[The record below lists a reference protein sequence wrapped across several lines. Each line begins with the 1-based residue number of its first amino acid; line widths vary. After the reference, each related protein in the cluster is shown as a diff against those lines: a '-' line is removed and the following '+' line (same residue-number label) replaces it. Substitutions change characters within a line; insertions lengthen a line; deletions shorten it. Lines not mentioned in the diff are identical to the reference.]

1 MARQLYGIN
10 KSKFKT
16 IYVALAIVFFVYA
29 IFCFSSMQM
38 QAQASDEWSIPS
50 SRPAGASSSSGICE
64 VTTVEGLLY
73 ALNRS
78 SITEIDILS
87 FIDAS
92 NHTWPVFTISRSLT
106 INGNNHTISGLK
118 IDTSLNVYV
127 GFIAS
132 TSKKLVVN
140 NLNLIVD
147 FKTTKNKDVGGI
159 IANTSN
165 ELTIQSCKV
174 GGKIEAKTSAA
185 TDYSV
190 GGLVGYSK
198 NKITITNCYNYAT
211 ITSTNSSTANTK
223 TGGIAGYLES
233 TTTKN
238 ISQCANHGAVKASRS
253 YVGGIVGDYSGSSSI
268 QLCYNIGKIEST
280 SGTAGG
286 IAGMAYQSNSFINC
300 FNNANIKGGKA
311 AGGIVGDNGG
321 NSCTTTFTSC
331 YNSGVLNSPYKNALE
346 KKSYTYSSSS
356 STGRIAK
363 YKVGSDNLIIYVSQL
378 EVATGRY
385 YPMLMGSPNRKT
397 KETKSITYNDIG
409 YPSYNVI
416 TADVKYVR
424 GSNSPIDLGT
434 IILNTSNYTINETKY
449 ETYTDTGV
457 PGKNGTNGYITFYID
472 KYNVSKYIQ
481 LDRGF
486 GLSSSDANS
495 KNTMTEIHKRGL
507 WPYNCVYDFSASALE
522 LYWLKCEITDKFEIY
537 PEVVLTAPITVA
549 SGVYGYYSV
558 MCIDYSQGFSCEIPG
573 GIAMAN
579 QIYFNKNAVRY
590 DSTVSFKNA
599 NCVATLGSA
608 YAIDA
613 KINNGYPF
621 LKCMYWG
628 Y

>member
-1 MARQLYGIN
+1 MVRQLYGIN

-16 IYVALAIVFFVYA
+16 IYAILAIVFFIYA
-29 IFCFSSMQM
+29 IFCFNSMQM

-92 NHTWPVFTISRSLT
+92 NHTWPVFNISRGLT

-118 IDTSLNVYV
+118 INTSLNVYV

-140 NLNLIVD
+140 NLNLIID

-165 ELTIQSCKV
+165 ELSIQGCKV
-174 GGKIEAKTSAA
+174 SGQIKATTSAA

-198 NKITITNCYNYAT
+198 NKITIANSYNYAT

-300 FNNANIKGGKA
+300 FNNANIKGGNA

-321 NSCTTTFTSC
+321 TNCTTTFTSC

-363 YKVGSDNLIIYVSQL
+363 YKVGSYDLIIYVSQL

-424 GSNSPIDLGT
+424 GGTKVNLGT
-434 IILNTSNYTINETKY
+434 ISLNTANTIVNNTNYKTF
-449 ETYTDTGV
+449 DAGV
-457 PGKNGTNGYITFYID
+457 TGKNGKDRYITFTMQYSNI
-472 KYNVSKYIQ
+472 YYVQ
-481 LDRGF
+481 LDQGF
-486 GLSSSDANS
+486 GLETNDS
-495 KNTMTEIHKRGL
+495 NTNKAMAEIYDHDL
-507 WPYNCVYDFSASALE
+507 WPYHCVYDYTASSLQ
-522 LYWLKCEITDKFEIY
+522 LYWIKCEKQDKFELY
-537 PEVVLTAPITVA
+537 PEVLLTAPKTDT
-549 SGVYGYYSV
+549 SGTHGYYSV
-558 MCIDYSQGFSCEIPG
+558 MCRDYNQGFSCEIPG
-573 GIAMAN
+573 GMGLPN
-579 QIYFNKNAVRY
+579 HIYFNKDAIRY
-590 DSTVSFKNA
+590 TEIDSFKKA
-599 NCVATLGSA
+599 DCLAILGSA